1 MHKIN
6 LSIKNKLSMGFGL
19 VLLISTLVSI
29 NNITMM
35 GTVSENEHLLIE
47 LRLPTVMTGMQISNG
62 IHLSLAGLRGYMIL
76 GENPTAAEKFKA
88 ERQHGWDEIDSA
100 MVKMDGFSK
109 HWTDPKSVEMLNEMK
124 GLLEEFRSAQ
134 QEVENIAHTN
144 ANTPALDMLLT
155 EAAPRAAKI
164 VAAITTMIDEEAF
177 QDVTSERKQLLKLM
191 ADSRGSFAIGLANI
205 RAYLFSG
212 DSQFADSFQA
222 KWKVNEARFEQI
234 SGMSSLFSSKQRE
247 AWNTYK
253 NIRTEFA
260 LLPSKMFELRSAKD
274 WNKANY
280 WLGSKTA
287 PKAKAVMDILQQM
300 RTSQNKLATADREHL
315 EGTIDSM
322 LTIMVAGTLLA
333 IGVGIF
339 IAIFVSRMISVPLKT
354 VVDRAKA
361 IAAGDLTGSALESKG
376 NDELTELTDAINSMN
391 SNLQNMI
398 QQISGSAQQMGGSSE
413 ELSVITLQTTQGIQ
427 EQRSQTDQLA
437 TAMNE
442 MAATVQEVAHHA
454 VDAAN
459 AATSANRESAN
470 GRQVVNGA
478 VNTIDA
484 LAAAITQAAEA
495 IARVEADSDRI
506 GTVLDVI
513 RGIAEQTNL
522 LALNAAIEAARA
534 GEQGRGFAVVADEV
548 RTLAGRTQ
556 ESTREIQQM
565 IESLQAG
572 SKEAVQLMEQSREQT
587 QSSVEQ
593 TAKAGD
599 ALAAI
604 ADAVEKINDMNTQIA
619 SAAEEQSTVA
629 EEINRNVTSISQIA
643 DESARGAEQ
652 TARGNEELS
661 GLAIELQKVV
671 GQFKI

>member
-1 MHKIN
+1 
-6 LSIKNKLSMGFGL
+6 

-62 IHLSLAGLRGYMIL
+62 IQRSLAGLRGYMIL
-76 GENPTAAEKFKA
+76 GANPTAAEKFKA

-109 HWTDPKSVEMLNEMK
+109 HWTDPKSVEILNEMK

-134 QEVENIAHTN
+134 QEVEDIAHTN
-144 ANTPALDMLLT
+144 ANTPALNLLLT

-177 QDVTSERKQLLKLM
+177 QDATSERKQLLKLM

-205 RAYLFSG
+205 RAYLLSG
-212 DSQFADSFQA
+212 DRQFADDFQA

-234 SGMSSLFSSKQRE
+234 SGMTSLFSTKQRE
-247 AWNTYK
+247 VWNTYK
-253 NIRTEFA
+253 NMRTEFA
-260 LLPSKMFELRSAKD
+260 LLPPKMFELRSAKD

-280 WLGSKTA
+280 WLGSKAA

-300 RTSQNKLATADREHL
+300 RTSQNKLATANREHL
-315 EGTIDSM
+315 EDTIDSM

-333 IGVGIF
+333 IGAGIF
-339 IAIFVSRMISVPLKT
+339 IAIFVSRMISAPLKT
-354 VVDRAKA
+354 VVERAKA

-398 QQISGSAQQMGGSSE
+398 QQISGSAQQMGGASE
-413 ELSVITLQTTQGIQ
+413 ELSAITLQTTQGIQ

-442 MAATVQEVAHHA
+442 MAATVQEVARHA
-454 VDAAN
+454 VDASS
-459 AATSANRESAN
+459 AATSANHESSN
-470 GRQVVNGA
+470 GRQVVNDA
-478 VNTIDA
+478 VNSIDT
-484 LAAAITQAAEA
+484 LATAMTQAAEA

-556 ESTREIQQM
+556 ESTQEIQQM

-599 ALAAI
+599 ALSAI

-619 SAAEEQSTVA
+619 SAAEEQSAVA
-629 EEINRNVTSISQIA
+629 EEINRNVTTISQIA

-652 TARGNEELS
+652 TARGSEDLS
-661 GLAIELQKVV
+661 GLAIELQQVV
-671 GQFKI
+671 AQFKV